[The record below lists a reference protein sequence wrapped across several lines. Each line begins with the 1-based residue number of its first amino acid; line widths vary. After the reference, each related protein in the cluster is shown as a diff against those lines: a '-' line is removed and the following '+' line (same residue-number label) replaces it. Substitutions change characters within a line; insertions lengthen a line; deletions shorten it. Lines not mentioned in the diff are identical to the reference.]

1 MEARNV
7 YCFDVKENLGMDDDQ
22 KKVFEK
28 KEKSYFHLCSGNGTF
43 VYKLDK
49 VH

>member
-22 KKVFEK
+22 KFL
-28 KEKSYFHLCSGNGTF
+28 KEKRE
-43 VYKLDK
+43 KLFPLVLRK
-49 VH
+49 WNFCL

>member
-22 KKVFEK
+22 KKFLKKKREK
-28 KEKSYFHLCSGNGTF
+28 LFPLVLRKWNFCL
-43 VYKLDK
+43 
-49 VH
+49 